1 MATDQG
7 CENSLLHRRKEERWK
22 EGGWEGERERARN
35 ECHVKLKSLVAFP
48 LHWLPRDQW
57 GAESTQGRKK
67 WRVFREEE
75 RGEIQTDGETK
86 KKRREGEWRGRKRW
100 MYI

>member
-1 MATDQG
+1 MG
-7 CENSLLHRRKEERWK
+7 GRER
-22 EGGWEGERERARN
+22 ERERARN

-48 LHWLPRDQW
+48 LHWLPRDQR